1 MVSIALLLGGGL
13 AALQGA
19 AVSTGVPFTLV
30 VLVMC
35 YCLWLALRAERQK
48 L

>member
-1 MVSIALLLGGGL
+1 M

-19 AVSTGVPFTLV
+19 AVSTGSPFTLV

-35 YCLWLALRAERQK
+35 YCLWSALKSERSK
-48 L
+48 M